1 MPCGPARLGTAGFQP
16 PRTDGEFGSLL
27 LRRHT
32 VLAALRQR
40 GRPPQPESARTL
52 ELAAKV
58 EHLERALATR
68 TVIGQASGI
77 LIERHNMTADD
88 AFRMLVAASSVTNRK
103 LRDIAADLVH
113 TGELPGPPDEPS
125 PDTCNS
131 GAVNDLVS
139 CASVTGAAATG
150 QRPRPSPSSGVR
162 WPEAPAQAR

>member
-1 MPCGPARLGTAGFQP
+1 MRSAPVNGAPAPGPLHETGPGTSAGAVPSTGPAVVELAPLEYAVRARTARDRWLP
-16 PRTDGEFGSLL
+16 TAAADGEFGLLL

-40 GRPPQPESARTL
+40 RRPPQPESARTL
-52 ELAAKV
+52 ELTAKV

-77 LIERHNMTADD
+77 LIERHNIPADD
-88 AFRMLVAASSVTNRK
+88 AFRMLVTASSVTNRK

-125 PDTCNS
+125 PD
-131 GAVNDLVS
+131 L
-139 CASVTGAAATG
+139 
-150 QRPRPSPSSGVR
+150 
-162 WPEAPAQAR
+162 